1 MYTDRDRE
9 VLDPPVVFGK
19 ETSVSTLNRPRLG
32 MTHIVSA
39 LSLLFV
45 SFVAQ
50 PTNASTPLAP
60 FEGSATIIA
69 GRNVAG
75 REGARYRLP
84 EGIQIALGPHAE
96 ASIASQ
102 PQMLALKAGKR
113 TPTYSVFL
121 SSGSVDVQIP
131 DATGGAVAV
140 AGPADVRVIAQRGR
154 VSTLASGHDMY
165 ALSTKYPLLV
175 SQKDR
180 LSTLP
185 PGVVRQFS
193 GSTPP
198 ADHPALSAP
207 QWLAG
212 RPVWLALPTAVRLSN
227 FAWSAV
233 PGAEFYRVVLSRENS
248 GQTVAQFVAKSTRL
262 GDELP
267 PVTAGNYHLV
277 VRATDR
283 LGLPGLESSPFRI
296 QVVGVEVPPG
306 AQLKPDARIELAPTQ
321 TIQLN
326 NAEGL
331 SLTRSRE
338 RAKRPASAPVGVV
351 DGQPTPLVIQG
362 EDSSSPCLVWLL
374 PSRTPVTAH
383 AGPKWAIWPQ
393 QTVVLEVRWTD
404 GLGNRLGLKVE
415 PVVNV
420 FVGIEPVDVVWDK
433 EPDYWRAVLPPQP
446 GHGPWVVRLEV
457 RDQQGGLLARDFVEV
472 TERPRHRA
480 HAASASLDEF

>member
-1 MYTDRDRE
+1 MQLT
-9 VLDPPVVFGK
+9 
-19 ETSVSTLNRPRLG
+19 
-32 MTHIVSA
+32 
-39 LSLLFV
+39 
-45 SFVAQ
+45 
-50 PTNASTPLAP
+50 P
-60 FEGSATIIA
+60 FEGSATIVA
-69 GRNVAG
+69 GRDVAG

-84 EGIQIALGPHAE
+84 EGIQIALGPNTA

-113 TPTYSVFL
+113 TQTYSVFL
-121 SSGSVDVQIP
+121 SSGSVNVDIP
-131 DATGGAVAV
+131 EASGSAVAV

-154 VSTLASGHDMY
+154 VLTLASGHDLY
-165 ALSTKYPLLV
+165 ALSAKYPLLV

-193 GSTPP
+193 ASAPP
-198 ADHPALSAP
+198 SDHPALKAP

-212 RPVWLALPTAVRLSN
+212 RPIWLALPTAARLSN

-233 PGAEFYRVVLSRENS
+233 PGAEAYTVVLSRENS
-248 GQTVAQFVAKSTRL
+248 GQTVSRLVAKSTRL

-267 PVTAGNYHLV
+267 PLPVGNYHLV

-283 LGLPGLESSPFRI
+283 LGLPGLESSPFRV
-296 QVVGVEVPPG
+296 QVVGVEMPPG

-338 RAKRPASAPVGVV
+338 RAKRPASAPVGIV
-351 DGQPTPLVIQG
+351 DGQPTPLVIHG

-393 QTVVLEVRWTD
+393 QTVALEVRWTD
-404 GLGNRLGLKVE
+404 GLGNRLAVEVE
-415 PVVNV
+415 PVVSV
-420 FVGIEPVDVVWDK
+420 FVGIEPVDVVWHK

-472 TERPRHRA
+472 TERPRHHA
-480 HAASASLDEF
+480 YAASASLDELPSGR